1 MREMDQDKP
10 VDHLQEYIPAIDLAF
25 DGNYRHA
32 NGIDLPV
39 IVINLPRR
47 VDRWETLCRRMNGAG
62 LTRLIKAPAIDG
74 MDLPGAHIAALTG
87 LDGKNVDEAP
97 RSHLSLTR
105 PAVGC
110 FLSHLA
116 IWRRL
121 IDENLPRA
129 LILED
134 DAAPTAICS
143 GEKLQ
148 SALAFMPDDAGLVF
162 PGLIIMGGLAD
173 RSTVPGLARIY
184 YFNGTFAYFVTPA
197 MCRRLLR
204 HLLPLRCHVD
214 HQISHLLVEQ
224 RHALPAYYL
233 NPQLFA
239 PDWSLRSD
247 CYVPLAEEGTADHEL
262 GQIIKNNRRLLLEE
276 GRPLLPDPAAS
287 ASSHAA

>member
-10 VDHLQEYIPAIDLAF
+10 VDHLLEYIPAIDLAF
-25 DGNYRHA
+25 DGNYHHA

-74 MDLPGAHIAALTG
+74 MDLPEAQIAALMG
-87 LDGKNVDEAP
+87 LDGKNIDEAP

-197 MCRRLLR
+197 MCRRLLQ
-204 HLLPLRCHVD
+204 HLLPLWSHID

-224 RHALPAYYL
+224 RHALPAYYMD
-233 NPQLFA
+233 PQLFA

-247 CYVPLAEEGTADHEL
+247 CYVPLTEEGTADHEL

-276 GRPLLPDPAAS
+276 GRPLLPDPAS
-287 ASSHAA
+287 SSRSHAA